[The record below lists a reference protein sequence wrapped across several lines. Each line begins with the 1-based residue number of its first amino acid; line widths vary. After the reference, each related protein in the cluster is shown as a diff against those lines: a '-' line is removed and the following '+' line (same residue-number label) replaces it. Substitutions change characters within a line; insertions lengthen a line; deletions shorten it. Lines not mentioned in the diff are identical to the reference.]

1 MQILRTYILP
11 ILFVIAG
18 ISFTACTVCRG
29 LLYGGPGITD
39 HKHFAQETIHKSDCP
54 FHFAKGDNSIW
65 KKLKFKVSHK
75 GKLIAHA
82 PLDTLLSYTPTAAFV
97 IIRNDSI
104 LFEQYAHGYDRD
116 KVSTIFSVSKTLT
129 CLLAEIA
136 IDEVIISSIDDPVVK
151 YVPELSECDP
161 MWNQVTVRHL
171 MDMRAGIKFDENY
184 ASRSPF
190 GKMARMYYGC
200 NSLGQI
206 KKMKFESQPGTA
218 SNYQSISTN
227 VLGFVIERA
236 TDKPL
241 AKYTEEKVWQP
252 LGMEYDASLSLDSK
266 KHRFPKAFGGF
277 SATAIDLAKI
287 GRLYLNNGNWNGR
300 KIIDSTWINRSSSPY
315 IENYGYQLSW
325 RTIRN
330 TVLDTT
336 KNAFFT
342 DSLAVVAR
350 IRELGGNPSEHTIV
364 KSNKGRGSKKNTWI
378 GFNYNSGAYY
388 ALGILDQVIYINP
401 AKRIIM
407 IRTGKK
413 DKIYDYPYLMHR
425 LTDYL

>member
-54 FHFAKGDNSIW
+54 FHFAKGDDSIW

-104 LFEQYAHGYDRD
+104 LLEQYAHGYDRD

-136 IDEVIISSIDDPVVK
+136 IDEGIISSIDDPVVK

-241 AKYTEEKVWQP
+241 AKYMEEKVWQP

-336 KNAFFT
+336 KNAF
-342 DSLAVVAR
+342 LR
-350 IRELGGNPSEHTIV
+350 IRWPSSQE
-364 KSNKGRGSKKNTWI
+364 SE
-378 GFNYNSGAYY
+378 NSEA
-388 ALGILDQVIYINP
+388 
-401 AKRIIM
+401 
-407 IRTGKK
+407 IRQN
-413 DKIYDYPYLMHR
+413 IPL
-425 LTDYL
+425 